1 MPDKRAKLVP
11 SKQAPTHCNA
21 MCESVHPHP
30 RLFLSKQLAKELT
43 RMGEVCA
50 GVVFGDDVTLVNM
63 SAGGVIY
70 GIFLSNEEELEAF
83 LDEQARLH
91 VEGGV

>member
-1 MPDKRAKLVP
+1 M
-11 SKQAPTHCNA
+11 S
-21 MCESVHPHP
+21 
-30 RLFLSKQLAKELT
+30 RLQLSKQLAKELT

-50 GVVFGDDVTLVNM
+50 GVVFGDDAALINM

-70 GIFLSNEEELEAF
+70 GIFLSDEEELEAF

-91 VEGGV
+91 VEGCQ